1 MALAMENISIDPVD
15 LKILKHLQEDASA
28 TVADI
33 AKAAGISPTP
43 CWRRI
48 RRLRESGI
56 SRATVALLDG
66 EKLGFGFIA
75 YAMVKLSAPNAA
87 NMEKFERTLR
97 AWPEVTTC
105 HRITGAV
112 DYLLKVVTA
121 DMHAYDEFL
130 RHRLLEIALVSEVQS
145 RIVLSTVKDTTA
157 LPISR

>member
-1 MALAMENISIDPVD
+1 
-15 LKILKHLQEDASA
+15 
-28 TVADI
+28 
-33 AKAAGISPTP
+33 
-43 CWRRI
+43 
-48 RRLRESGI
+48 
-56 SRATVALLDG
+56 
-66 EKLGFGFIA
+66 
-75 YAMVKLSAPNAA
+75 
-87 NMEKFERTLR
+87 FERTLR